1 MYCEVD
7 RDNQAIT
14 KMPKPLSTILK
25 TSLLIITTLLAS
37 NTYAQQSTETS
48 DPSDHDITIT
58 VSPTDSLMND
68 AKLKARNTWNIFYD
82 TYNQKQK
89 NQRDF
94 SVKYPFKTPTGHE
107 HIWLTHIKIRRG
119 KITGKVNNKP
129 EQTTEVKFGE
139 KVNIN
144 PLLISD
150 WMFYE
155 DGKLQGGYTI
165 LVSIE
170 QLPPDQKKKM
180 KKHMGIYN

>member
-1 MYCEVD
+1 
-7 RDNQAIT
+7 
-14 KMPKPLSTILK
+14 MPKPLLTILK
-25 TSLLIITTLLAS
+25 ISLFIITTGLAFIA
-37 NTYAQQSTETS
+37 NAQQSS

-68 AKLKARNTWNIFYD
+68 AKLEARKTWNIFYD
-82 TYNQKQK
+82 TYNQKRK

-107 HIWLTHIKIRRG
+107 HIWLTHIKIRKG
-119 KITGKVNNKP
+119 KITGKVNNHP
-129 EQTTEVKFGE
+129 ELTDEVKFGE

-170 QLPPDQKKKM
+170 QLPPDQKRALKESL
-180 KKHMGIYN
+180 GL